1 VPPSAP
7 TGLTTSP
14 NLQSGVGLAW
24 TAPSAT
30 GTGPVTG
37 YRIYRSSGGDTW
49 GSLATIGNVL
59 GFTDTTVAN
68 GSTFW
73 YSVSAISAY
82 GEGPRSVAAVA
93 QRANPPSAPTSPSA
107 STAAGRTGITISWK
121 APTSTG
127 GSPLTAYRIYRGTA
141 AGGGSSIVTLPAG
154 TTTFTDTGVTKKV
167 TYFYRI
173 AAMNDVGEGPQSVE
187 VNATAR

>member
-1 VPPSAP
+1 VPPSEP

-14 NLQSGVGLAW
+14 NLPSGVGLSW
-24 TAPSAT
+24 TAPTAS

-37 YRIYRSSGGDTW
+37 YRIYRSSGGDIW
-49 GSLATIGNVL
+49 ASLATIGNVL
-59 GFTDTTVAN
+59 GFTDTTAAN
-68 GSTFW
+68 GTTFW
-73 YSVSAISAY
+73 YSVSAISAS
-82 GEGPRSVAAVA
+82 GEGPRTVAAVA

-107 STAAGRTGITISWK
+107 SVATGRTGITVTWK

-127 GSPLTAYRIYRGTA
+127 GSPLTGYRIYRGTS
-141 AGGGSSIVTLPAG
+141 AGGGSSFVTVAAG
-154 TTTFTDTGVTKKV
+154 TTTFTDTAVTKKV

-173 AAMNDVGEGPQSVE
+173 AAANPVGEGPSSVE